1 MGLPPSLTYI
11 DHNGNFRRVAGRTP
25 ANEVWQ
31 HHFNI
36 VLDEL
41 RSRHEEF
48 GTLRG
53 IPLDEGQLSLVEA
66 FDVADLGADGAGV
79 AVAYPLVGVGGP
91 AENAGGDS
99 SPTPGDAES
108 VPIGIKLKRRRV
120 ELFDWATSA
129 LMRIFTLCIPDE
141 VLEDIEDDREV
152 VSRVR
157 DEMLVVKESG
167 RPVEH
172 EAKIA
177 LNPPEVVNYD
187 ENNQL
192 CSISPHM
199 REAAIQP
206 RFIVQ
211 VVVALRCKLGL
222 GAKDK
227 SVPGNVELVRR
238 EAAKLMRTWGVRDTD
253 ASIHLRYVERMFFEE
268 GTHDRLPEWRARA
281 ATRGKLLTWLFKREQ
296 PKYNF

>member
-1 MGLPPSLTYI
+1 MGLPPSLAYI
-11 DHNGNFRRVAGRTP
+11 DNDGNLRRVAGRTP
-25 ANEVWQ
+25 AAEVWQ

-41 RSRHEEF
+41 MAR
-48 GTLRG
+48 RG
-53 IPLDEGQLSLVEA
+53 VLGALQGVSLDEEQLALVEA
-66 FDVADLGADGAGV
+66 LDAADLGSDGVDVAMAYPLINIGAPADGAG
-79 AVAYPLVGVGGP
+79 G
-91 AENAGGDS
+91 ES
-99 SPTPGDAES
+99 SPSQADADC
-108 VPIGIKLKRRRV
+108 VKPGIKLKRRRV

-129 LMRIFTLCIPDE
+129 LMRVFTFCIPDD

-157 DEMLVVKESG
+157 DEMLVVQESG
-167 RPVEH
+167 RPIEH

-187 ENNQL
+187 ENDQL

-199 REAAIQP
+199 REASIQP

-281 ATRGKLLTWLFKREQ
+281 ASKGKLLTWLFKREQ